1 MITSQIYDQSTLDF
15 CVARIFSKNGDDSN
29 GTHRLKLCLLSCTL
43 HAVISLTTMMIYF
56 IIIIIIEIITIKNSA
71 ARASNKKYNKT
82 INYNANNK

>member
-1 MITSQIYDQSTLDF
+1 
-15 CVARIFSKNGDDSN
+15 
-29 GTHRLKLCLLSCTL
+29 
-43 HAVISLTTMMIYF
+43 MIYF